1 MGRPR
6 REAGAVGR
14 SVASRSAGSATSP
27 PPGGSRV
34 NAVLN
39 CVVTWAGAM
48 TGKPEEE
55 DVSYIAGDSFRAQ
68 QLRLLK
74 GFSHMWRRTATL
86 VLIYLTPMGQASPLH
101 FGSGDDVSVEL
112 FQGLPLLTEDDLD
125 DLDDAPDTELEETEE
140 RVVDQA
146 SAARTI
152 AELEVEITMLARL
165 EE

>member
-6 REAGAVGR
+6 REAGAVRR

-55 DVSYIAGDSFRAQ
+55 DVLYIAGDSFRAQ

-101 FGSGDDVSVEL
+101 FQKASIGFDIIYFWMVHLHTRISS
-112 FQGLPLLTEDDLD
+112 FSNSPRIRS
-125 DLDDAPDTELEETEE
+125 AP
-140 RVVDQA
+140 
-146 SAARTI
+146 
-152 AELEVEITMLARL
+152 
-165 EE
+165 